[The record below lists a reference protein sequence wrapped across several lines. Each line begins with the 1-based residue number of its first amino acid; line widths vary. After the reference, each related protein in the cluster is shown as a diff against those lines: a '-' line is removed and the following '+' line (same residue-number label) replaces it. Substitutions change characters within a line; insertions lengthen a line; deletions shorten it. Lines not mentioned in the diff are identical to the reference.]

1 MVVEVDV
8 WQTSSP
14 FGPKLIP
21 RLLSAANPVWTAA
34 SVPLTFFSVAL
45 PQQWPAGHVGLL
57 PVEESFTQEAPAAT
71 DGPVEELDA
80 LAAASMLA
88 RSYFF

>member
-21 RLLSAANPVWTAA
+21 RLASAPNPAWTAA
-34 SVPLTFFSVAL
+34 SVPLVFFSVAS

-57 PVEESFTQEAPAAT
+57 PVEEFFTQEAPAAT
-71 DGPVEELDA
+71 AGPVSVPDA